1 MEQAIKTEAMFATIK
16 PNLMLTLK
24 NIETAPNEQL
34 RNMHKKTL
42 AAILGNARRIA
53 RMHYAAFVG
62 EQRTI
67 KGWWHPERFTPMK
80 HASSEVIR
88 GMLAS

>member
-1 MEQAIKTEAMFATIK
+1 
-16 PNLMLTLK
+16 
-24 NIETAPNEQL
+24 
-34 RNMHKKTL
+34 MHKKTL

-80 HASSEVIR
+80 HANSEVIR
-88 GMLAS
+88 GMLAA